1 MSVMIKTEVENSVE
15 RTLQSGVSTI
25 EQPRPSYRLKQS
37 RREDEPLE
45 EAFEDSEPP
54 ESGAGPRREAP
65 DAGDGHLYHDDR
77 EFKHGRS
84 RG

>member
-1 MSVMIKTEVENSVE
+1 MSILTKTELKNSVE
-15 RTLQSGVSTI
+15 RSPHGGVSTI
-25 EQPRPSYRLKQS
+25 EQPRSSYNTKPV

-45 EAFEDSEPP
+45 EAFEDSETP
-54 ESGAGPRREAP
+54 ESGGRPHLEAP

>member
-1 MSVMIKTEVENSVE
+1 MSVLTKTELKNSVD
-15 RTLQSGVSTI
+15 RAPQSGVSTI
-25 EQPRPSYRLKQS
+25 EQSRPAYRMKPV

-54 ESGAGPRREAP
+54 ESGARSHLEAP